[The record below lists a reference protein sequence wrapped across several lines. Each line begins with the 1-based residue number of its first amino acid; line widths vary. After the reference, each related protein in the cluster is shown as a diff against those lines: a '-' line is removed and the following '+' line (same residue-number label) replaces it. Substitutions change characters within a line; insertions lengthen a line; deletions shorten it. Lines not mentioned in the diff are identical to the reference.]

1 MPRRISLK
9 PSPTGLKKWPW
20 RVNLPAGYT
29 STGKR
34 QRHFFASK
42 PEAETF
48 ARAQRIRLENYGR
61 ASSPLTPGQQEAAA
75 IAFQKLAR
83 YGVELNTVV
92 ADFIVRHDARAS
104 SVTFRTLFERFI
116 ESKKNRSQAYR
127 RGLKYTFPRFAALH
141 DCKVCDLQPADI
153 DQETDG
159 MPAGAR
165 NAFLCNLRAVFNFGI
180 KRGWLEANPISR
192 LDFSPIRRGE
202 VVTLTPDEVEAL
214 IRSAERNDPALLP
227 YICLS
232 LFSGIRPNELQR
244 LDWRHIDLVEGHI
257 EIVPSVSKTGR
268 RRIIDIEPSLADW
281 LNHFIANYGEATG
294 KVTPLANLRD
304 RLRAI
309 RKGAGLGH
317 WTQDAARH
325 SYASYWLS
333 AHGDINKLVLFLG
346 HGSADML
353 WCHYH
358 RAVKRKDAEA
368 YWKIVPRDATEKATP
383 KKIARTP

>member
-9 PSPTGLKKWPW
+9 PSATKLKKWPW

-42 PEAETF
+42 SEAETF

-61 ASSPLTPGQQEAAA
+61 AFSSLTPGQQEAAA
-75 IAFQKLAR
+75 IAFRKLAR

-104 SVTFRTLFERFI
+104 SVTFRTLFERFV
-116 ESKKNRSQAYR
+116 ESKKNRSEAYR

-141 DCKVCDLQPADI
+141 DRKVCDLGPADI

-180 KRGWLEANPISR
+180 KRGWLETNPISR

-202 VVTLTPDEVEAL
+202 VVTLTPDETEAL

-227 YICLS
+227 YVS
-232 LFSGIRPNELQR
+232 LGLFAGIRPNELQR
-244 LDWRHIDLVEGHI
+244 LDWRHIDLVESHI

-268 RRIIDIEPSLADW
+268 RRIIDIEPGLAEW
-281 LNHFIANYGEATG
+281 LNHFIANYGEAAG
-294 KVTPLANLRD
+294 RVTPLANLRD

-309 RKGAGLGH
+309 RKAAGLTH

-325 SYASYWLS
+325 SFASYWLS

-353 WCHYH
+353 WRHYH

-368 YWKIVPRDATEKATP
+368 YWKIVPRGATEKATRRE
-383 KKIARTP
+383 ARAT